1 MVIHETEECRS
12 INLSIEDDGRL
23 WIVSD
28 CEMIVI
34 DKKQADELIKALQL
48 YANGEFKNGE
58 IE

>member
-1 MVIHETEECRS
+1 MIIHDTEECRR
-12 INLSIEDDGRL
+12 IDLSIEDDGRS

-34 DKKQADELIKALQL
+34 DKKQADELIRALQL
-48 YANGEFKNGE
+48 YANGEFKNDE

>member
-1 MVIHETEECRS
+1 MIIHDTEECRR
-12 INLSIEDDGRL
+12 IVLSIEDDGRL

-34 DKKQADELIKALQL
+34 DQKQADELIRALQL
-48 YANGEFKNGE
+48 YANGEFKNDE